1 MEAIEMSRI
10 EKQKIG
16 RTKRIINFK
25 NYIGAFF
32 RDTIKIF
39 ELNDNLDINLKN
51 SFSTGKVIEN
61 MDFNSKYKDIL
72 LTIPANDYIKLYN
85 ISNQNNF
92 EVISIL
98 NGESTKDAHYAK
110 FNPTNENLIIS
121 SKDKI
126 IDIWDITKYTNI
138 KNIQSKKI
146 IYNLT
151 WDISGNYFGY
161 ITDLKGLNV
170 SDNDN
175 KNIITIDADNINSF
189 EFINNQDLITFHN
202 DSMIKKWDIR
212 YYNNP
217 KLEIKDLYADYELYD
232 KNNDYIYIKNDLF
245 QIYKSDN
252 LYKIHEEEFDF
263 YNNPIILDSHFLK
276 NNEIANMAE
285 QGKNGKFNIIKIVKK
300 NKSTFEEKN
309 DQNNIKEQQ
318 DFINNIVY
326 KISNYEN
333 FSDYINQK
341 KDVYYRNKNYLEID
355 EIKTEINLIGKVSL
369 PDRKKY
375 VKDVYD
381 GKIKVNPFKDK
392 IDEYIHYIKL
402 LIRDNTNKSLLKD
415 YLQFL
420 EKNEIELSQKISLE
434 NYKDEVEFYKVCFNK
449 KEYMENFGLSKEKSE
464 KESLVD
470 FLIQIK
476 DSKDINQFIGLIK
489 NIKSMVEY
497 PYFNQPINGENE
509 ELLFFKSKLI
519 LYNEISSIDYKKQD
533 ELFLSQKKI
542 IEEILKN
549 QYLENYNIFKNYDII
564 FLLIALIVYPESDEE
579 YNKYILNLLN
589 SFIPEKE
596 INEINEINE
605 IITELEK
612 HKDSELLLKVI
623 GIKDNPEKICKRNLK
638 AYLNKDIETII
649 NKKSDLYIFDDNWKE
664 KCKEMDLIKIKNF
677 LKEILKKEMFK
688 NIFSI
693 LYKEEDLKIIN
704 QNYFIDDYIDN
715 HLFLVPYKNK
725 NFSGL
730 TDRFSCNSYIFFCED
745 ILSNNN
751 SQVDNIVTYALK
763 TSRFIIITL
772 HEFNHYI
779 YSYILH
785 SNNYINLLFDSPRK
799 KELIINEGG
808 LLMELFLFGDEISDI
823 NLEQTIYILD
833 EKNYDK
839 TEKQFQKEFINIGKS
854 KKLYINGNYYSSF
867 NINILSQKDFQYK
880 RNITIKTKM
889 KKLNSETYKRL
900 KNCVL

>member
-1 MEAIEMSRI
+1 MEDIEMSRI

-16 RTKRIINFK
+16 RTERIINFE
-25 NYIGAFF
+25 NYIGTFF
-32 RDTIKIF
+32 RYTIKIF

-51 SFSTGKVIEN
+51 SFSTGKTIKN
-61 MDFNSKYKDIL
+61 IDFNSKYKDIL

-126 IDIWDITKYTNI
+126 IDIWDVNKYTNI
-138 KNIQSKKI
+138 KNIQSEKI

-151 WDISGNYFGY
+151 WDISGNFFGY
-161 ITDLKGLNV
+161 IKDLKGLNIC
-170 SDNDN
+170 DNDN
-175 KNIITIDADNINSF
+175 KNIITIDADSINAF
-189 EFINNQDLITFHN
+189 EFINSQDIITFHN
-202 DSMIKKWDIR
+202 DSVIKKWDIR
-212 YYNNP
+212 YYNKP
-217 KLEIKDLYADYELYD
+217 KLEIKDLSVDYELYD
-232 KNNDYIYIKNDLF
+232 KNNGYIYIKNDLF
-245 QIYKSDN
+245 QIYRSDN
-252 LYKIHEEEFDF
+252 LNKIHEGEFDF
-263 YNNPIILDSHFLK
+263 YDNPIILDSRFLK

-285 QGKNGKFNIIKIVKK
+285 QGKNWKFNIIKILKK
-300 NKSTFEEKN
+300 NKSIFEEKI
-309 DQNNIKEQQ
+309 DQNNIKEQK
-318 DFINNIVY
+318 DFVNNIVY

-333 FSDYINQK
+333 FSGYINQK
-341 KDVYYRNKNYLEID
+341 KDAYYRNKNYLEID
-355 EIKTEINLIGKVSL
+355 AIKTELNSISKVSL

-375 VKDVYD
+375 VKDVYE
-381 GKIKVNPFKDK
+381 GKIKFNPFKDK
-392 IDEYIHYIKL
+392 IDKYIHYIKL

-420 EKNEIELSQKISLE
+420 EKNETELSQKLSLE

-449 KEYMENFGLSKEKSE
+449 KEYRENFGLNKEKSE
-464 KESLVD
+464 KESLID

-497 PYFNQPINGENE
+497 PYFNQPINEENE

-519 LYNEISSIDYKKQD
+519 IYNEISLIDYKKQD
-533 ELFLSQKKI
+533 NYKLFLSQKKI

-549 QYLENYNIFKNYDII
+549 QYLENYKYFKNYDII
-564 FLLIALIVYPESDEE
+564 FLLIALIVCPESDEE

-589 SFIPEKE
+589 SFFPEK
-596 INEINEINE
+596 EINE

-638 AYLNKDIETII
+638 AYLNKEIETII

-664 KCKEMDLIKIKNF
+664 KCKEMDLIKIKSF
-677 LKEILKKEMFK
+677 LKDILKKEMFK

-704 QNYFIDDYIDN
+704 QDYFIDDYVDN
-715 HLFLVPYKNK
+715 HLFLVPYKSE

-779 YSYILH
+779 YSYILR

-808 LLMELFLFGDEISDI
+808 LLMELILFGDEINDI

-839 TEKQFQKEFINIGKS
+839 TEKQFQKEFINIVKA

-867 NINILSQKDFQYK
+867 NINMLSQKDFQYK

>member
-1 MEAIEMSRI
+1 MEDIEMSRI

-16 RTKRIINFK
+16 RTERIIKFE
-25 NYIGAFF
+25 NYIGTFF

-39 ELNDNLDINLKN
+39 ELNDNLDINLKK
-51 SFSTGKVIEN
+51 SFSTGQVIKN
-61 MDFNSKYKDIL
+61 IDFNSKYKDIL

-98 NGESTKDAHYAK
+98 NGESTKDSHYAK

-138 KNIQSKKI
+138 MNIQSEKI

-161 ITDLKGLNV
+161 IKGLKGLNICK
-170 SDNDN
+170 NDI
-175 KNIITIDADNINSF
+175 KNIIAIDTDNINAF
-189 EFINNQDLITFHN
+189 EFINSQDIITFHN
-202 DSMIKKWDIR
+202 DSVIKKWDIR
-212 YYNNP
+212 YYNKP
-217 KLEIKDLYADYELYD
+217 KLEIKGLSVDYELYD

-245 QIYKSDN
+245 QIYTSDN
-252 LYKIHEEEFDF
+252 FKIIHEEEFDF
-263 YNNPIILDSHFLK
+263 CNDPIILDFHFLK

-285 QGKNGKFNIIKIVKK
+285 IGKNWKFNIIKIAKK
-300 NKSTFEEKN
+300 NKSTFGEKN
-309 DQNNIKEQQ
+309 EQNNIKEQK
-318 DFINNIVY
+318 DFVNNIVY

-333 FSDYINQK
+333 FPEYINQIQNQK
-341 KDVYYRNKNYLEID
+341 KDIYFSNKKYLEID
-355 EIKTEINLIGKVSL
+355 AIKTELNSIRKVSFT
-369 PDRKKY
+369 DRKKY
-375 VKDVYD
+375 VKDVYE

-420 EKNEIELSQKISLE
+420 EKNETELIQKISLE
-434 NYKDEVEFYKVCFNK
+434 KYKDEVEFYKVCFNK

-464 KESLVD
+464 KENLVD
-470 FLIQIK
+470 LLIQIK

-497 PYFNQPINGENE
+497 PYFNQPINEENDE

-519 LYNEISSIDYKKQD
+519 LYHEISSIDYKKQD
-533 ELFLSQKKI
+533 NYKLFLSQKKI

-549 QYLENYNIFKNYDII
+549 KYLENYNFFKNYDII
-564 FLLIALIVYPESDEE
+564 FLLITLIVYPESDEK

-589 SFIPEKE
+589 SIIPQK
-596 INEINEINE
+596 EINE

-649 NKKSDLYIFDDNWKE
+649 NKKSDLYIFDDIMKE

-688 NIFSI
+688 NIFSV
-693 LYKEEDLKIIN
+693 LYNEEDLKIIY
-704 QNYFIDDYIDN
+704 QDYFIDDYVDN
-715 HLFLVPYKNK
+715 HLFLVPYKSK

-730 TDRFSCNSYIFFCED
+730 TERFSYNSYIFFCED

-763 TSRFIIITL
+763 TSRFIVIAL

-779 YSYILH
+779 SSYILY
-785 SNNYINLLFDSPRK
+785 SNNYKNLLFD
-799 KELIINEGG
+799 NEGD
-808 LLMELFLFGDEISDI
+808 LLMELILFGDETSDI
-823 NLEQTIYILD
+823 NLEQSIYILD

-839 TEKQFQKEFINIGKS
+839 TEKQFQKEFINIAKA

-867 NINILSQKDFQYK
+867 NINMLSQKDFQYK
-880 RNITIKTKM
+880 RNITMKTKI
-889 KKLNSETYKRL
+889 KKLNRETYKRL
-900 KNCVL
+900 KKCVL

>member
-1 MEAIEMSRI
+1 MADIEMSRI

-16 RTKRIINFK
+16 RTERIINFE
-25 NYIGAFF
+25 NYIGTFF
-32 RDTIKIF
+32 RDMIKIF

-51 SFSTGKVIEN
+51 SFSTGKPIKN
-61 MDFNSKYKDIL
+61 IDFNSKYKDIL

-110 FNPTNENLIIS
+110 FNPTNENIIIS

-138 KNIQSKKI
+138 NNIQSEKI
-146 IYNLT
+146 IYNLA

-161 ITDLKGLNV
+161 IKGLKGLNIC
-170 SDNDN
+170 DNDN
-175 KNIITIDADNINSF
+175 KNIIAIVTDNVDGF
-189 EFINNQDLITFHN
+189 EFINSQDLITFHN
-202 DSMIKKWDIR
+202 DSVIKRWDIR
-212 YYNNP
+212 YYNKP
-217 KLEIKDLYADYELYD
+217 KLEIKGLSVDYELYD

-245 QIYKSDN
+245 QIYTSDN
-252 LYKIHEEEFDF
+252 FNIIHEEEFDF
-263 YNNPIILDSHFLK
+263 CNDPIILDSRFLK
-276 NNEIANMAE
+276 NGEIANMAE
-285 QGKNGKFNIIKIVKK
+285 IGKNYKFNIIKIAKK
-300 NKSTFEEKN
+300 NKSTFGEKN
-309 DQNNIKEQQ
+309 EQNNIKEQK
-318 DFINNIVY
+318 DFVNNIVY

-333 FSDYINQK
+333 FSEYINQSQNQK
-341 KDVYYRNKNYLEID
+341 KDVYFRNKNYLEID
-355 EIKTEINLIGKVSL
+355 AIKTELNSIRKFSL
-369 PDRKKY
+369 SDRKKY

-420 EKNEIELSQKISLE
+420 EKNETELSQKISLE
-434 NYKDEVEFYKVCFNK
+434 KYKDEVEFYKVCFNK

-464 KESLVD
+464 KENLVD

-476 DSKDINQFIGLIK
+476 DSKDINQFIGLMK

-497 PYFNQPINGENE
+497 PYFNQPINEENE

-519 LYNEISSIDYKKQD
+519 LYHEISSIDYKKQD
-533 ELFLSQKKI
+533 NNELFLSQKKI
-542 IEEILKN
+542 IEEILKS
-549 QYLENYNIFKNYDII
+549 QYLEKYNISKNYDII
-564 FLLIALIVYPESDEE
+564 FLLINLIVYPESDEK

-589 SFIPEKE
+589 SIIPEKE
-596 INEINEINE
+596 IND
-605 IITELEK
+605 IIAELEK

-623 GIKDNPEKICKRNLK
+623 GIKDNAEKICKRNLK
-638 AYLNKDIETII
+638 AYLNKDIEAII
-649 NKKSDLYIFDDNWKE
+649 NKKSDLYIFDENWKE
-664 KCKEMDLIKIKNF
+664 KSKEMDLIKIKNF
-677 LKEILKKEMFK
+677 LKEIFKKETFK
-688 NIFSI
+688 KIFSI
-693 LYKEEDLKIIN
+693 LYKEEDLKIIY
-704 QNYFIDDYIDN
+704 QDYLIDDYVDN
-715 HLFLVPYKNK
+715 HLFLVPYKSK
-725 NFSGL
+725 NLSGL

-751 SQVDNIVTYALK
+751 IPVDNIITYALK
-763 TSRFIIITL
+763 TSRFIIIAL

-779 YSYILH
+779 YSH
-785 SNNYINLLFDSPRK
+785 MNLLFDSPRK
-799 KELIINEGG
+799 KELNINEGD
-808 LLMELFLFGDEISDI
+808 LLMELILFGDETSDI
-823 NLEQTIYILD
+823 NLEQSIYILD

-839 TEKQFQKEFINIGKS
+839 TEKQFQKEFINIAKA

-867 NINILSQKDFQYK
+867 NINMLSQKDFQYK

-889 KKLNSETYKRL
+889 KKLNRETYKRL
-900 KNCVL
+900 KKCG

>member
-1 MEAIEMSRI
+1 MVRI
-10 EKQKIG
+10 EKQIIG
-16 RTKRIINFK
+16 ATKGIINFQ
-25 NYIGAFF
+25 NYIGTFF
-32 RDTIKIF
+32 RDKIKIF

-61 MDFNSKYKDIL
+61 IDFNGKYKDIL
-72 LTIPANDYIKLYN
+72 LIIPANDYIKLYN

-126 IDIWDITKYTNI
+126 IDIWDINKYTNI
-138 KNIQSKKI
+138 RNIQSENI
-146 IYNLT
+146 IYNLA

-161 ITDLKGLNV
+161 IKDLKGLNIC
-170 SDNDN
+170 DNYN
-175 KNIITIDADNINSF
+175 KNIITIDSDSINSF
-189 EFINNQDLITFHN
+189 EFINNQDLITFH
-202 DSMIKKWDIR
+202 DDCSIKKWDIR
-212 YYNNP
+212 YYNKP
-217 KLEIKDLYADYELYD
+217 KLEIKDVYADYELYD

-252 LYKIHEEEFDF
+252 LSKIHEEEIEF
-263 YNNPIILDSHFLK
+263 YNNPVLLDSLFLK

-285 QGKNGKFNIIKIVKK
+285 QGKNGKFYISKIVNK
-300 NKSTFEEKN
+300 NKSKSFKEKN
-309 DQNNIKEQQ
+309 EKNNIKEQK
-318 DFINNIVY
+318 DFANNIVY

-333 FSDYINQK
+333 FSGYITHK
-341 KDVYYRNKNYLEID
+341 TDVYYRNKNYLEIE
-355 EIKTEINLIGKVSL
+355 EIKAELNSISKVSL
-369 PDRKKY
+369 PERRNY
-375 VKDVYD
+375 VHDVYK

-402 LIRDNTNKSLLKD
+402 LIRDNTNKFLLKD

-420 EKNEIELSQKISLE
+420 EKNETELSKKISLE

-449 KEYMENFGLSKEKSE
+449 KEYMDFFGLSKEKSE
-464 KESLVD
+464 KESLTD

-476 DSKDINQFIGLIK
+476 DSKDINIFIGLIK
-489 NIKSMVEY
+489 NIKSMAEY

-519 LYNEISSIDYKKQD
+519 LYNEFSSIDYTKKD
-533 ELFLSQKKI
+533 NYELFLSQKKI

-549 QYLENYNIFKNYDII
+549 QYLENYYILQDYDII
-564 FLLIALIVYPESDEE
+564 FLLIALIIYPESDEE

-589 SFIPEKE
+589 SLIDEKE
-596 INEINEINE
+596 INEIKK
-605 IITELEK
+605 ELEK
-612 HKDSELLLKVI
+612 HKDSELLLKVR
-623 GIKDNPEKICKRNLK
+623 GIEDNPEKICYRNLK
-638 AYLNKDIETII
+638 AYLNKDLETII

-664 KCKEMDLIKIKNF
+664 KCKEINLIKIKNF
-677 LKEILKKEMFK
+677 LKEILKKEIFK

-693 LYKEEDLKIIN
+693 LYEEEDLKIIN
-704 QNYFIDDYIDN
+704 QDYFIDDYVDN
-715 HLFLVPYKNK
+715 HLFLVPYKSK

-751 SQVDNIVTYALK
+751 SQIDNIVSYALK
-763 TSRFIIITL
+763 TSRFIIITF
-772 HEFNHYI
+772 HEFNHYV
-779 YSYILH
+779 YSNILR

-808 LLMELFLFGDEISDI
+808 LLMELILFGDEICDI

-839 TEKQFQKEFINIGKS
+839 TEKQFQKEFINIIKA